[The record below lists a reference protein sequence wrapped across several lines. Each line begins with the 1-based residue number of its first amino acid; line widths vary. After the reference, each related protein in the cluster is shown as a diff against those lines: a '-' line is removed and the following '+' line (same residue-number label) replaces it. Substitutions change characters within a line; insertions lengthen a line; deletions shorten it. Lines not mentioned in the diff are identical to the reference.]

1 LFANQKLTVGMIK
14 NKFFLTGL
22 LLVILIVLYY
32 SFFDSG
38 TTTSV
43 GGFTDVVNPET
54 YRQQMG
60 EERTKKN
67 QFFRTDAE
75 SPLLDKK
82 GFTSLPYFAPDPAYR
97 VIARLEPFA
106 DKTQKLVVRMSDGKE
121 EVYDKF
127 AHAVFRLQDETCRL
141 LIVKLDKTYS
151 ILFRDATSGKT
162 TYGGG
167 RYLELD
173 ESMLTDNQA
182 ILDFNTAYNPYCAYN
197 LGYSCPLP
205 PAENTLPVAVR
216 AGEKYSPH
224 E

>member
-1 LFANQKLTVGMIK
+1 MIK

-22 LLVILIVLYY
+22 FLVILVVLYY

-38 TTTSV
+38 TTTSAD
-43 GGFTDVVNPET
+43 GLTGAVNPET
-54 YRQQMG
+54 YRQEM
-60 EERTKKN
+60 EEVRAKKN

-82 GFTSLPYFAPDPAYR
+82 GFTGLSYFAPDPAYR
-97 VIARLEPFA
+97 VVARLEPFA

-141 LIVKLDKTYS
+141 LIVKLDDTYS

-173 ESMLTDNQA
+173 EASLTNNQA
-182 ILDFNTAYNPYCAYN
+182 ILDFNTAFNPYCTYN
-197 LGYSCPLP
+197 PGYSCPLP
-205 PAENTLPVAVR
+205 PAENVLPVAVQ